1 MILSAIE
8 ITKRL
13 HESGCINDG
22 PDCCSCDTPAH
33 GCHCTGASS
42 CVDDKTQP
50 PSPAAGQD
58 LIISPFSRECLQPAS
73 YDLRVAHNTVLPR
86 GACSL
91 VPTLEWVELP
101 VDLAATLRCRSS
113 FGRRGVLI
121 AAGFVD
127 PGFRGQLTLCLVNM
141 GAEEVPLY
149 QHTRVVQMII
159 HEVKGGNRL
168 YEGRYQDSHGAIH
181 SKEKS
186 HIS

>member
-8 ITKRL
+8 ISKRL
-13 HESGCINDG
+13 HASGCINDRSDDSG
-22 PDCCSCDTPAH
+22 SDIPAH
-33 GCHCTGASS
+33 VCHSTAASA
-42 CVDDKTQP
+42 CAGDKTIHPVQ
-50 PSPAAGQD
+50 ADGLD
-58 LIISPFSRECLQPAS
+58 LIITPFSRECLQPAS
-73 YDLRVAHNTVLPR
+73 YDLRVAHDQVLPR

-91 VPTLEWVELP
+91 VSTLEWVELP

-113 FGRRGVLI
+113 FGRKGLLI

-149 QHTRVVQMII
+149 QNNRVVQMII

-168 YEGRYQDSHGAIH
+168 YDGNYQDSYGAIH
-181 SKEKS
+181 SREWS
-186 HIS
+186 GT

>member
-1 MILSAIE
+1 MI
-8 ITKRL
+8 T
-13 HESGCINDG
+13 
-22 PDCCSCDTPAH
+22 
-33 GCHCTGASS
+33 
-42 CVDDKTQP
+42 
-50 PSPAAGQD
+50 
-58 LIISPFSRECLQPAS
+58 PFSRECLQPAS
-73 YDLRVAHNTVLPR
+73 YDLRVAHDQILPR

-113 FGRRGVLI
+113 FGRKGVLI

-149 QHTRVVQMII
+149 QNNRVVQMII

-168 YEGRYQDSHGAIH
+168 YDGSYQDSHGAIH
-181 SKEKS
+181 SKARS
-186 HIS
+186 GT